1 MELAKTIRTR
11 LVTSVTKKRDKLLK
25 EKEQLDIADSS
36 ALFLNPNQFTMNIPG
51 SPGGITNPR
60 KTRHM
65 RHRVGDQ
72 DEASL
77 DRGRKRKA
85 PADDD
90 GTDSPA
96 PSFRPLPNDTNG
108 AASPYRDARDK
119 TLFTQYE
126 APVFSIDKLFTD
138 KELAHAT
145 TIASIAT
152 HHFFHQQ
159 ATPPSGD
166 SATNSHLHANP
177 NTSTS
182 VLSLDG
188 STDIHNSHDS
198 ADAQLNGTPPP
209 SQLQAPEME
218 RAISHHAT
226 RNATRSNPL
235 AALSEAAALTSTNTF
250 VPTLIPITRTD
261 KGAPT
266 PPGVDMVQAD
276 SDVALMF
283 REDDIPAT
291 ATSNGIHHGAN
302 DEGMEI
308 DSKHLPESSLRNLRD
323 RFLEQA
329 VRDAMGNAPFRL
341 PLVETGP
348 AHINFLNGVARL
360 PGYGYADPASLR
372 FHMPNGGVPST
383 ANPAGAPALP
393 LVNENLAAVLAGGES
408 MSRTTSFAGSDAGAT
423 NGNGNGNGNGNNT
436 ANADGAG
443 AAMRRVRNRLI

>member
-423 NGNGNGNGNGNNT
+423 NGNGNGNGNNT